1 MSAERLCG
9 KSSRGR
15 RRLPVIQR
23 ESYRRSVLI
32 RSTAL
37 LAFSCAFCG
46 LAPLQA
52 QASFRRDTAVAIPM
66 RDGIV
71 LRADVL
77 RPDSSGHYP
86 VLVYRTP
93 YGRGE
98 VSNGSTLVQAAVRRG
113 YAVVLEDVRGRY
125 ESGGTFDPYFQEGR
139 DGYDTI
145 EWAAR
150 QPWSDG
156 RVGTFGLSY
165 PGAVQWLAAVEGPP
179 SLRAMVPAMTYS
191 TPENFWTAGGV
202 WDSSWLD
209 WTWLNIAPDLRRR
222 LGLPGPA
229 TAADAERAWASE
241 GAEARRFRPMLQLP
255 QLQGVTPW
263 YFEWMRHPPGDAWW
277 DPVRLTGKYTRVSAA
292 VLNLS
297 GWFDEM
303 YGPSGAVENY
313 TAAGDA
319 LILGPWTHGGL
330 QSRKAGERDFGA
342 AAALDGDGT
351 VLAWMD
357 RHVKGDS
364 SVESPGVRVFVM
376 GANRWRTADRWPWP
390 GAAADTMYFG
400 RAGAMAQGRSGA
412 GAVGRLT
419 RRAPDPRGG
428 ETSIESEPSRPV
440 SDPFG
445 GRFGAHDYRALRP
458 GADVAV
464 FETAPFTTPLE
475 IIGRV
480 EIELA
485 ASASVPDFDLW
496 VQLFDVAPDGT
507 AWNLSTPGTA
517 VRRASYRDGGP
528 ARKLVAPGETVRL
541 RMDKLI
547 TANRFQRGHR
557 LRAVVTPAFAP
568 VFSVNPQTGGLE
580 FDSDSVRAGVIRIG
594 HSADHPSW
602 IVLPT
607 VRSARP

>member
-1 MSAERLCG
+1 
-9 KSSRGR
+9 
-15 RRLPVIQR
+15 
-23 ESYRRSVLI
+23 
-32 RSTAL
+32 
-37 LAFSCAFCG
+37 
-46 LAPLQA
+46 
-52 QASFRRDTAVAIPM
+52 M
-66 RDGIV
+66 RDGVV
-71 LRADVL
+71 LRADVF
-77 RPDSSGHYP
+77 RPDDGARHP

-93 YGRGE
+93 YNRQE
-98 VSNGSTLVQAAVRRG
+98 HPDGSPVVLAAVRRG

-125 ESGGTFDPYFQEGR
+125 QSGGTFEPYFQEGR

-229 TAADAERAWASE
+229 TDADAEAAWARE
-241 GAEARRFRPMLQLP
+241 GVEARRFRPMLRLP
-255 QLQGVTPW
+255 QLQGITPW
-263 YFEWMRHPPGDAWW
+263 YFEWMRHPPGDGWW
-277 DPVRLTGKYTRVSAA
+277 DPVRLAGRYSRVHAA

-313 TAAGDA
+313 AAAGDA
-319 LILGPWTHGGL
+319 LILGPWTHGEGPV

-342 AAALDGDGT
+342 AAALDYSGT
-351 VLAWMD
+351 VLDWMD
-357 RHVKGDS
+357 RHLKGDS
-364 SVESPGVRVFVM
+364 SVRRPGVRVFVM
-376 GANRWRTADRWPWP
+376 GADRWRNADRWPWP
-390 GAAADTMYFG
+390 GVRADTFFFGGARARGRG
-400 RAGAMAQGRSGA
+400 RAES
-412 GAVGRLT
+412 VGVLT
-419 RRAPDPRGG
+419 RKAPVPRGG
-428 ETSIESEPSRPV
+428 EAVIESDPTRPV
-440 SDPFG
+440 TDPFG

-458 GADVAV
+458 GPDVAV
-464 FETAPFTTPLE
+464 FETGPFANPLE

-480 EIELA
+480 VIELA

-496 VQLFDVAPDGT
+496 VQLYDVAPDGT

-541 RMDKLI
+541 RMDQLI
-547 TANRFQRGHR
+547 TANRFLPGHR
-557 LRAVVTPAFAP
+557 LRVVVTPAFAP
-568 VFSVNPQTGGLE
+568 VFSLNPQNGGLE
-580 FDSDSVRAGVIRIG
+580 FDSDSVRAGTIRIG
-594 HSADHPSW
+594 YSAELRSW
-602 IVLPT
+602 IVLPA
-607 VRSARP
+607 VPLEH